1 MADRKHPDQ
10 ARWDAKYGSP
20 ERTAAVEPAEFLKKN
35 LSLLPKGVALDIAA
49 GEGRNAVFLAESGF
63 TVDAV
68 DISPVGLA
76 KAESLA
82 AARGVTVHTIVANLE
97 EFDFGKSHYDVIVN
111 FSYLDRQLAPKI
123 ERALRPGGV
132 LIFETFTVDQ
142 MDLPGGPKNPD
153 YLIGHEELRQL
164 FRGLDVLHDSKT
176 RTDTRAVASLI
187 ARKT

>member
-68 DISPVGLA
+68 DMEWRPGS
-76 KAESLA
+76 
-82 AARGVTVHTIVANLE
+82 
-97 EFDFGKSHYDVIVN
+97 
-111 FSYLDRQLAPKI
+111 RQLYLKKPLG
-123 ERALRPGGV
+123 ER
-132 LIFETFTVDQ
+132 
-142 MDLPGGPKNPD
+142 
-153 YLIGHEELRQL
+153 EELVPEMRASS
-164 FRGLDVLHDSKT
+164 DVEAD
-176 RTDTRAVASLI
+176 DVDEN
-187 ARKT
+187 